1 MSLKDTIKEIEQ
13 VQYFLNHGTKALI
26 EKYGRNLMIDGNHIL
41 YLDYNNVSNKAVLMV
56 DNKTYERKIKIVIR
70 NSPNDTILRKLNITT
85 NKLNSRNS
93 ALSVLKQ
100 SAEKETL
107 YRTKE
112 EKQMFYNHLNCRTK
126 DGVIVKRAS
135 NLNQCFQQYNIPYRI
150 ETISE
155 YNKDNRRYYP
165 IWKITEIK
173 VT

>member
-26 EKYGRNLMIDGNHIL
+26 EKYGRNLMINGNHIL
-41 YLDYNNVSNKAVLMV
+41 YLDYNNVSNKVVLMV
-56 DNKTYERKIKIVIR
+56 DNKTYERKIRIIIR

-93 ALSVLKQ
+93 ALSILKQ

-112 EKQMFYNHLNCRTK
+112 EKQMFYNQLNCRTDNGIMIK
-126 DGVIVKRAS
+126 SAS
-135 NLNQCFQQYNIPYRI
+135 NLNRYFQQHNIPYQI
-150 ETISE
+150 KTIST
-155 YNKDNRRYYP
+155 YADRIQYQTT
-165 IWKITEIK
+165 WKAIAISK
-173 VT
+173 NQ